1 MKRKYK
7 KTKKGH
13 ARRNATIKR
22 KKRTRRQRGGATV
35 IVRNTDVPDHVA
47 RNGQDYNIIQVE
59 YDDDDSIQQVFVGTA
74 RANIIF
80 QTCGAMVHPP
90 SGRVGEPRCDIVSY
104 QPVNGT
110 LAFYNP
116 DKTIRLTYEGDFT
129 DGRMHGHGKM
139 TFNTHPVF
147 QEYEGDFEHGMMHG
161 RGTMVMKN
169 GDRYVGGFQG
179 DMMHGLGKMTFNT
192 HPVFQEY
199 EGGFEHGMMHGRGT
213 MVMKNGD
220 RYVGNFQEDMMH
232 GTGTMTFQADHS
244 RYEGDWDQGRMHGV
258 GDVYDNTGNLVFK
271 ARFEN
276 NMPIERIEEEE
287 EEEEEMEE
295 EESAPAPALFGNPAN
310 IFQNPQQNTE
320 QNIFG
325 RRPGFFDPQ

>member
-13 ARRNATIKR
+13 ARKNATIKR
-22 KKRTRRQRGGATV
+22 KKRTRRQRGGAKV
-35 IVRNTDVPDHVA
+35 IVHNTDAQDDVV
-47 RNGQDYNIIQVE
+47 RNGQEYNIIEME
-59 YDDDDSIQQVFVGTA
+59 YDDNDSIQQVFVGRA

-80 QTCGAMVHPP
+80 QTCGAMVGPL
-90 SGRVGEPRCDIVSY
+90 SGRVGEPRCDIVTY

-116 DKTIRLTYEGDFT
+116 DKTIRRTYQGPLA

-147 QEYEGDFEHGMMHG
+147 QEYEGNFEHGMMHG
-161 RGTMVMKN
+161 RGTMVMTN
-169 GDRYVGGFQG
+169 RDRYVGDFHD
-179 DMMHGLGKMTFNT
+179 DMMHGK
-192 HPVFQEY
+192 
-199 EGGFEHGMMHGRGT
+199 
-213 MVMKNGD
+213 
-220 RYVGNFQEDMMH
+220 
-232 GTGTMTFQADHS
+232 GTMTFQENDS

-258 GDVYDNTGNLVFK
+258 GDVYDNAGNLVFK

-276 NMPIERIEEEE
+276 NEPIEQIEEEE
-287 EEEEEMEE
+287 ETEE
-295 EESAPAPALFGNPAN
+295 EESAPAPAPLFENPGN
-310 IFQNPQQNTE
+310 IFQNPQQDTG

-325 RRPGFFDPQ
+325 RPNFFEPSGRGR